1 MRNLFQLIYRYHVFL
16 IFLVLLLS
24 SFLLLVNNNRYH
36 RAVFLGSANEAIGEI
51 YSKRSEI
58 SEYLKL
64 KNMNDSLAR
73 ENTLMRNT
81 DRSYFIPLNDDMVLI
96 NDSMQQRMY
105 RFISAKVINNST
117 HRQKN
122 LITVNR
128 GSRHGI
134 KPDMGVVQGDHMVG
148 IVREVSE
155 NFSVVIPII
164 NNSFK
169 ASVRLKGSREIGL
182 LRWSG
187 NDPRYAIIEDIP
199 KHTNVAQG
207 DTVISTGFS
216 NYFPEGIITG
226 TVESSEVPEGEN
238 FYNIKLKLAA
248 PFSQLNYVEI
258 VENLMKEEIEALQ
271 NKAEEDAQ

>member
-16 IFLVLLLS
+16 IFLLLFILS
-24 SFLLLVNNNRYH
+24 ISLLVSHNRYH
-36 RAVFLGSANEAIGEI
+36 RAVFLGSTNEAIGEI
-51 YSKRSEI
+51 YSRRSEL

-64 KNMNDSLAR
+64 RQQNDSLAR
-73 ENTLMRNT
+73 ENAILRGK
-81 DRSYFIPLNDDMVLI
+81 DRSYYLPLNDEMALI
-96 NDSMQQRMY
+96 NDSLHLRMY

-122 LITVNR
+122 LITIDR

-134 KPDMGVVQGDHMVG
+134 QPEMGVINNDNMIG
-148 IVREVSE
+148 IVKEVSE
-155 NFSVVIPII
+155 NFSVIIPII

-187 NDPRYAIIEDIP
+187 NDPQYAIVEDIP
-199 KHTNVAQG
+199 KHTVVEVG

-216 NYFPEGIITG
+216 KYFPEGIITG
-226 TVESSEVPEGEN
+226 VVASHEIKEGDN
-238 FYNIKLKLAA
+238 FHSIKLRLSASFA
-248 PFSQLNYVEI
+248 QLYYVD
-258 VENLMKEEIEALQ
+258 VVDNLMKSEIEGLEQ
-271 NKAEEDAQ
+271 QIQP